1 MPQLKG
7 RAGAGASAFRW
18 MFLSPEQPQA
28 RLPPMIGKTFT
39 TMLGGRELSI
49 ETGKLAKLVSG
60 SVTVRYGDTLLLV
73 TAQASDSQSKLDFL
87 PLTVEFEERHYAV
100 GKIPGSFQ
108 RREGRPGEKA
118 ILSARITDRQIRPL
132 FPKGYRHETQVIIT
146 VLSADGQNA
155 PDVLGPIGA
164 AAALSI
170 SDIPWAGPTACVRV
184 GQIDGQY
191 VVNPTTEQL
200 TRSRMDLVVAGTR
213 EAVMMVECGAQ
224 TVSED
229 DLVGAIEFA
238 HAEMQGVIALIE
250 QMRAEVG
257 HEKFNFLE
265 EEGPATD
272 YVPELTEKAKAAG
285 LRDAL
290 LTHGKKDRSARL
302 KALRNGLI
310 ESYVPDPTAEGS
322 AELTQALKDAFG
334 KVEKRELRRLILEEN
349 LRADGRDSKTV
360 RPIWIEARPLPTA
373 HGSAVFTRGET
384 QVLGVTTLGTERD
397 EILIDDLTAE
407 SGDKFLLHYNF
418 PPYSTGE
425 VKRMGGQ
432 SRREIGHGNLAKRA
446 IRAVLPSFEEF
457 PYVIRVVGDVLESNG
472 SSSMGTVCAGTL
484 SLMDA
489 GVPLK
494 APVAG
499 VAMGLVM
506 EGEQYRV
513 LTDILGL
520 EDALGDMDFKVCG
533 TAEGVTALQM
543 DIKVGGITPQI
554 MREAL
559 AQAKEGRLHIL
570 GKMAEVLAA
579 PRSELSPTAPRILSL
594 KINPELIGKV
604 IGPGGKQVRELEAMG
619 AQVTIE
625 EDGTVRIFSASGE
638 SAEAVKARIEAVTK
652 EAKVGE
658 EFEGTVVKIAPFGAF
673 VNLFPG
679 QDGMLHI
686 SQLSEQRVE
695 NVEDVLTVGDKL
707 KVKIANIDDRGK
719 IDLIRPELEGKV
731 PLREPRAPR
740 GGDRGP
746 RRDGDRGG
754 DRGPRREFSDRG
766 PRPEGARSERPEG
779 QRTER
784 PATAPA
790 TQESS
795 QSSDAPATPVFPR
808 RED

>member
-1 MPQLKG
+1 
-7 RAGAGASAFRW
+7 
-18 MFLSPEQPQA
+18 
-28 RLPPMIGKTFT
+28 MIGKTYT

-60 SVTVRYGDTLLLV
+60 SVTVRYGDTVLLV

-100 GKIPGSFQ
+100 GKIPGSFH

-164 AAALSI
+164 SAALSI

-191 VVNPTTEQL
+191 VINPTTEQL
-200 TRSRMDLVVAGTR
+200 SRSRMDLVVAGTR
-213 EAVMMVECGAQ
+213 DAVMMVEAGAQ
-224 TVSED
+224 TVSEEE
-229 DLVGAIEFA
+229 LVGAIEFA
-238 HAEMQGVIALIE
+238 HKEMQGIITLIE
-250 QMRAEVG
+250 QMRSEVG
-257 HEKFNFLE
+257 HEKFNFME
-265 EEGPATD
+265 ELDLAKD
-272 YVPELTEKAKAAG
+272 YVPELAEKAKAGG

-290 LTHGKKDRSARL
+290 LTKGKKERST
-302 KALRNGLI
+302 KTKGLRDSIIAG
-310 ESYVPDPTAEGS
+310 YVPDPEAEGA
-322 AELTQALKDAFG
+322 AELTTALKNAYA
-334 KVEKRELRRLILEEN
+334 KVEKQELRRLILEDN

-360 RPIWIEARPLPTA
+360 RPIWIEARPLPRA
-373 HGSAVFTRGET
+373 HGSAIFTRGET
-384 QVLGVTTLGTERD
+384 QVLGITTLGTERD
-397 EILIDDLTAE
+397 EILIDDLTE
-407 SGDKFLLHYNF
+407 ETGDKFLLHYNF

-432 SRREIGHGNLAKRA
+432 SRREVGHGNLAKRA

-457 PYVIRVVGDVLESNG
+457 PYVIRVVGEVLESNG
-472 SSSMGTVCAGTL
+472 SSSMATVCSGTL

-489 GVPLK
+489 GVPIK

-506 EGEQYRV
+506 EGENYRV
-513 LTDILGL
+513 LTDILGM

-543 DIKVGGITPQI
+543 DIKIGGITPQI

-559 AQAKEGRLHIL
+559 AQAREGRLHIL

-579 PRSELSPTAPRILSL
+579 PRPELSPTAPRIVSM

-625 EDGTVRIFSASGE
+625 EDGTIRIFSADAA
-638 SAEAVKARIEAVTK
+638 SAEAVKAKIEAVTR
-652 EAKVGE
+652 EAKVGD
-658 EFEGTVVKIAPFGAF
+658 EFDGTVVKTAAFGAF
-673 VNLFPG
+673 VNLFAG

-686 SQLSEQRVE
+686 SQISEERIQ
-695 NVEDVLTVGDKL
+695 NVEDALKVGDKL
-707 KVKIANIDDRGK
+707 RVKIVNIDDRGK

-731 PLREPRAPR
+731 APR
-740 GGDRGP
+740 TPRTGGGDRGP
-746 RRDGDRGG
+746 RRDDRGRD
-754 DRGPRREFSDRG
+754 DRGPRRDDRSRDDRSRDDRSRDDRG
-766 PRPEGARSERPEG
+766 ERADRPPRDREQVQWRSAEPPFPDRVP
-779 QRTER
+779 
-784 PATAPA
+784 PAPA
-790 TQESS
+790 
-795 QSSDAPATPVFPR
+795 APK
-808 RED
+808 EGGEE

>member
-1 MPQLKG
+1 M
-7 RAGAGASAFRW
+7 
-18 MFLSPEQPQA
+18 
-28 RLPPMIGKTFT
+28 
-39 TMLGGRELSI
+39 
-49 ETGKLAKLVSG
+49 
-60 SVTVRYGDTLLLV
+60 
-73 TAQASDSQSKLDFL
+73 
-87 PLTVEFEERHYAV
+87 EFEERHYAV

-164 AAALSI
+164 AAALSV

-224 TVSED
+224 TVSEEE
-229 DLVGAIEFA
+229 LVSAIEFA
-238 HAEMQGVIALIE
+238 HREMQGVIDLIE
-250 QMRAEVG
+250 RMQAEVG
-257 HEKFNFLE
+257 REKFNFLVE
-265 EEGPATD
+265 QDLAHD
-272 YVPELTEKAKAAG
+272 YVPELTEKALAG
-285 LRDAL
+285 GLKDAL
-290 LTHGKKDRSARL
+290 LTHSKKERGQKT
-302 KALRNGLI
+302 KALRDSIIAG
-310 ESYVPDPTAEGS
+310 YVPDPEAEGA
-322 AELTQALKDAFG
+322 AELVTSLKNAYY
-334 KVEKRELRRLILEEN
+334 KVEKQELRRLILEDD
-349 LRADGRDSKTV
+349 LRADGRNSRTV

-373 HGSAVFTRGET
+373 HGSAIFTRGET

-397 EILIDDLTAE
+397 EILIDDLSAE
-407 SGDKFLLHYNF
+407 NGDKFLLHYNF

-457 PYVIRVVGDVLESNG
+457 PYVIRVVGEVLESNG
-472 SSSMGTVCAGTL
+472 SSSMATVCAGTL

-506 EGEQYRV
+506 EGDKYRV

-533 TAEGVTALQM
+533 SAEGVTALQM

-559 AQAKEGRLHIL
+559 AQAREGRLHIL

-579 PRSELSPTAPRILSL
+579 PRSELSPTAPRILSM

-638 SAEAVKARIEAVTK
+638 KAEAVKARIEEVTQ
-652 EAKVGE
+652 EAKVGQE
-658 EFEGTVVKIAPFGAF
+658 YEGTVVKVAPFGAF

-686 SQLSEQRVE
+686 SQISEDRIESVDE
-695 NVEDVLTVGDKL
+695 VLKVGDKL
-707 KVKIANIDDRGK
+707 KVKIVNVDDRGK

-731 PLREPRAPR
+731 APPRT
-740 GGDRGP
+740 
-746 RRDGDRGG
+746 
-754 DRGPRREFSDRG
+754 
-766 PRPEGARSERPEG
+766 PRPTRRRPWL
-779 QRTER
+779 
-784 PATAPA
+784 AP
-790 TQESS
+790 S
-795 QSSDAPATPVFPR
+795 P
-808 RED
+808 

>member
-1 MPQLKG
+1 
-7 RAGAGASAFRW
+7 
-18 MFLSPEQPQA
+18 
-28 RLPPMIGKTFT
+28 MIGKTYT

-60 SVTVRYGDTLLLV
+60 SVTVRYGDTMLLV
-73 TAQASDSQSKLDFL
+73 TAQASDTQSKLDFL

-100 GKIPGSFQ
+100 GKIPGSFH

-146 VLSADGQNA
+146 VVSADGQNA

-164 AAALSI
+164 SAALSL

-184 GQIDGQY
+184 GQVDGQF
-191 VVNPTTEQL
+191 VVNPTVEQL
-200 TRSRMDLVVAGTR
+200 SRSRMDLVVAGTKD
-213 EAVMMVECGAQ
+213 AVMMVECGAQ
-224 TVSED
+224 TVGED
-229 DLVGAIEFA
+229 ELVAAIEFA
-238 HAEMQGVIALIE
+238 HAEMQGVIGLIE
-250 QMRAEVG
+250 TMRAELG
-257 HEKFNFLE
+257 QEKFNFVAAA
-265 EEGPATD
+265 GPSVD
-272 YVPELTEKAKAAG
+272 YVPEMAERALAAG

-290 LTHGKKDRSARL
+290 LTPKKKDRSART
-302 KALRNGLI
+302 KAVRNAVI
-310 ESYVPDPTAEGS
+310 EAMVPDAAAEG
-322 AELTQALKDAFG
+322 AEEKIAALKDAYS
-334 KVEKRELRRLILEEN
+334 KVEKQELRRLILEDD
-349 LRADGRDSKTV
+349 LRADGRNSRTV
-360 RPIWIEARPLPTA
+360 RPIWIEARALPRA
-373 HGSAVFTRGET
+373 HGSAIFTRGET

-397 EILIDDLTAE
+397 EILIDDLTE
-407 SGDKFLLHYNF
+407 ETGDKFLLHYNF

-432 SRREIGHGNLAKRA
+432 SRREVGHGNLAKRA

-472 SSSMGTVCAGTL
+472 SSSMATVCAGIL

-489 GVPLK
+489 GVPIK

-506 EGEQYRV
+506 EGERYRV
-513 LTDILGL
+513 LTDILGM

-533 TAEGVTALQM
+533 SAEGVTALQM
-543 DIKVGGITPQI
+543 DIKVGGITPAI

-559 AQAKEGRLHIL
+559 AQAREGRLHIL

-579 PRSELSPTAPRILSL
+579 PRAELSPTAPRIVSM

-625 EDGTVRIFSASGE
+625 EDGTIRIFSAD
-638 SAEAVKARIEAVTK
+638 AAAAQAVQAKIAGLTK

-658 EFEGTVVKIAPFGAF
+658 EFHGTVVKTAAFGAF

-686 SQLSEQRVE
+686 SQISEERV
-695 NVEDVLTVGDKL
+695 NAVEDVLKVGDKL
-707 KVKIANIDDRGK
+707 HVKIVNIDDRGK
-719 IDLIRPELEGKV
+719 IDLVRPELEGKV
-731 PLREPRAPR
+731 APRAPR
-740 GGDRGP
+740 EPRSGDRGDRGP
-746 RRDGDRGG
+746 RRDFGDRG
-754 DRGPRREFSDRG
+754 DRGARREGGERREFSGERVDRG
-766 PRPEGARSERPEG
+766 PRPE
-779 QRTER
+779 RTE
-784 PATAPA
+784 AG
-790 TQESS
+790 
-795 QSSDAPATPVFPR
+795 DAPAPAPTADR
-808 RED
+808 NSNE

>member
-1 MPQLKG
+1 
-7 RAGAGASAFRW
+7 
-18 MFLSPEQPQA
+18 
-28 RLPPMIGKTFT
+28 MIGKTYS
-39 TMLGGRELSI
+39 TMLGGRELTI

-164 AAALSI
+164 AAALGI
-170 SDIPWAGPTACVRV
+170 SDIPWDGPTACVRV

-191 VVNPTTEQL
+191 VINPTAEAL
-200 TRSRMDLVVAGTR
+200 ERSRMDLVVAGTR

-229 DLVGAIEFA
+229 ELVDAIEFA
-238 HAEMQGVIALIE
+238 HREMQPVIDLLE
-250 QMRAEVG
+250 QMRSEVG
-257 HEKFNFLE
+257 QEKFNFLLE
-265 EEGPATD
+265 QDLAKD
-272 YVPELTEKAKAAG
+272 YVPELTEKALAG
-285 LRDAL
+285 GLKDAL
-290 LTHGKKDRSARL
+290 LTRGKKDRSVKT
-302 KALRNGLI
+302 KALRDSIIAG
-310 ESYVPDPTAEGS
+310 YVPDPEAEG
-322 AELTQALKDAFG
+322 AADLITALKNAYA
-334 KVEKRELRRLILEEN
+334 KVEKQELRRLILEDD
-349 LRADGRDSKTV
+349 LRADGRNSRTV

-373 HGSAVFTRGET
+373 HGSAIFTRGET

-457 PYVIRVVGDVLESNG
+457 PYVIRVVGEVLESNG
-472 SSSMGTVCAGTL
+472 SSSMATVCAGTL

-489 GVPLK
+489 GVPIK

-513 LTDILGL
+513 LTDILGM

-533 TAEGVTALQM
+533 SAEGVTALQM

-570 GKMAEVLAA
+570 GKMAEVLGA
-579 PRSELSPTAPRILSL
+579 PRGELSPTAPRILSM

-625 EDGTVRIFSASGE
+625 EDGTIRIFSASGE
-638 SAEAVKARIEAVTK
+638 KAEAVKARIEEVTR
-652 EAKVGE
+652 EAKVSE
-658 EFEGTVVKIAPFGAF
+658 TYDGTVVKIAPFGAF
-673 VNLFPG
+673 VNIFPG

-686 SQLSEQRVE
+686 SQISEDRIESVE
-695 NVEDVLTVGDKL
+695 EVLKVGDKL
-707 KVKIANIDDRGK
+707 KVKIVNIDDRGK
-719 IDLIRPELEGKV
+719 LDLIRPELEGKV
-731 PLREPRAPR
+731 APREPRAPR
-740 GGDRGP
+740 GDRGPRPPRDGDRGSDRGP
-746 RRDGDRGG
+746 RRDFG
-754 DRGPRREFSDRG
+754 DRG
-766 PRPEGARSERPEG
+766 PRPEGQRSEG
-779 QRTER
+779 QQRTDAPRPER
-784 PATAPA
+784 PAEAPA
-790 TQESS
+790 S
-795 QSSDAPATPVFPR
+795 APAAEGSLFPK
-808 RED
+808 REE

>member
-1 MPQLKG
+1 
-7 RAGAGASAFRW
+7 
-18 MFLSPEQPQA
+18 
-28 RLPPMIGKTFT
+28 MIGKTYT
-39 TMLGGRELSI
+39 TVLGGRELSI

-60 SVTVRYGDTLLLV
+60 SVTVRYGDTMLLV
-73 TAQASDSQSKLDFL
+73 TAQASDTQSKLDFL

-100 GKIPGSFQ
+100 GKIPGSFH

-146 VLSADGQNA
+146 VVSADGQNA

-164 AAALSI
+164 SAALSL

-184 GQIDGQY
+184 GQVDGQF
-191 VVNPTTEQL
+191 VVNPTAEQL
-200 TRSRMDLVVAGTR
+200 SRSRMDLVVAGTKD
-213 EAVMMVECGAQ
+213 AVMMVECGAQ
-224 TVSED
+224 TVGED
-229 DLVGAIEFA
+229 ELVAAIEFA
-238 HAEMQGVIALIE
+238 HAEMQGVIGLIE
-250 QMRAEVG
+250 TMRAELG
-257 HEKFNFLE
+257 QEKFNFVAAA
-265 EEGPATD
+265 GPSVD
-272 YVPELTEKAKAAG
+272 YVPELAERALAAG

-290 LTHGKKDRSARL
+290 LTPKKKDRSART
-302 KALRNGLI
+302 KAVRNAVI
-310 ESYVPDPTAEGS
+310 EAMVPDVAAEG
-322 AELTQALKDAFG
+322 AEEKIAALKDAYS
-334 KVEKRELRRLILEEN
+334 KVEKQELRRLILEDD
-349 LRADGRDSKTV
+349 LRADGRNSRTV
-360 RPIWIEARPLPTA
+360 RPIWIEARALPRA
-373 HGSAVFTRGET
+373 HGSAIFTRGET

-397 EILIDDLTAE
+397 EILIDDLTE
-407 SGDKFLLHYNF
+407 ETGDKFLLHYNF

-432 SRREIGHGNLAKRA
+432 SRREVGHGNLAKRA

-472 SSSMGTVCAGTL
+472 SSSMATVCAGIL

-489 GVPLK
+489 GVPIK

-506 EGEQYRV
+506 EGERYRV
-513 LTDILGL
+513 LTDILGM

-533 TAEGVTALQM
+533 SAEGVTALQM
-543 DIKVGGITPQI
+543 DIKVGGITPAI

-559 AQAKEGRLHIL
+559 AQAREGRLHIL

-579 PRSELSPTAPRILSL
+579 PRAELSPTAPRIVSM

-625 EDGTVRIFSASGE
+625 EDGTIRIFSAD
-638 SAEAVKARIEAVTK
+638 AAAAQAVQAKIAGLTK

-658 EFEGTVVKIAPFGAF
+658 EFHGTVVKTAAFGAF

-686 SQLSEQRVE
+686 SQISEERV
-695 NVEDVLTVGDKL
+695 NAVEDVLKVGDKL
-707 KVKIANIDDRGK
+707 HVKIVNIDDRGK
-719 IDLIRPELEGKV
+719 IDLVRPELEGKV
-731 PLREPRAPR
+731 APRAPR
-740 GGDRGP
+740 EPRSGDRGDRGP
-746 RRDGDRGG
+746 RRDFGDRG
-754 DRGPRREFSDRG
+754 DRGPRREGGERREFSGERADRG
-766 PRPEGARSERPEG
+766 PRPE
-779 QRTER
+779 RTE
-784 PATAPA
+784 TG
-790 TQESS
+790 
-795 QSSDAPATPVFPR
+795 DAPAPAPTADR
-808 RED
+808 NSNE

>member
-1 MPQLKG
+1 
-7 RAGAGASAFRW
+7 
-18 MFLSPEQPQA
+18 
-28 RLPPMIGKTFT
+28 MIGKTFT
-39 TMLGGRELSI
+39 TMLGGKELSI

-60 SVTVRYGDTLLLV
+60 SVTVRYGDTVLLV
-73 TAQASDSQSKLDFL
+73 TAQASDTQSKLDFL

-100 GKIPGSFQ
+100 GKIPGSFH

-146 VLSADGQNA
+146 VLSADGQNL

-164 AAALSI
+164 SAALSV

-184 GQIDGQY
+184 GQVDGTF
-191 VVNPTTEQL
+191 VVNPTAEQL

-213 EAVMMVECGAQ
+213 DAVMMVECGAQ

-229 DLVGAIEFA
+229 EIVSAIEFA
-238 HAEMQGVIALIE
+238 HAQMQPIIDLIE

-257 HEKFNFLE
+257 QEKFNFVA
-265 EEGPATD
+265 EGDLTVD
-272 YVPELTEKAKAAG
+272 LVPELAEKARAGG
-285 LRDAL
+285 LRGAL
-290 LTHGKKDRSARL
+290 LTVKKKDRSART
-302 KALRNGLI
+302 KAVRDAI
-310 ESYVPDPTAEGS
+310 IAEYVPDAEAEGA
-322 AELTQALKDAFG
+322 AERITALKNAYA
-334 KVEKRELRRLILEEN
+334 KVEKQELRRLILEED

-360 RPIWIEARPLPTA
+360 RPIWIEARPLPRA
-373 HGSAVFTRGET
+373 HGSAIFTRGET
-384 QVLGVTTLGTERD
+384 QVLGITTLGTERD
-397 EILIDDLTAE
+397 EILIDDLTE
-407 SGDKFLLHYNF
+407 ETGDKFLLHYNF

-457 PYVIRVVGDVLESNG
+457 PYVIRVVGEVLESNG
-472 SSSMGTVCAGTL
+472 SSSMATVCAGTL

-506 EGEQYRV
+506 EEGRYRI

-533 TAEGVTALQM
+533 SAEGVTALQM
-543 DIKVGGITPQI
+543 DIKVGGITPQV

-559 AQAKEGRLHIL
+559 AQAREGRLHIL
-570 GKMAEVLAA
+570 GKMSEVLSA
-579 PRSELSPTAPRILSL
+579 PRAELSPTAPRIVSL

-625 EDGTVRIFSASGE
+625 EDGSIRIFSADGQA
-638 SAEAVKARIEAVTK
+638 AEAVKARIEGLTR

-658 EFEGTVVKIAPFGAF
+658 EFEGTVVKTAPFGAF

-686 SQLSEQRVE
+686 SQISEERISA
-695 NVEDVLTVGDKL
+695 VEDALNVGDKL
-707 KVKIANIDDRGK
+707 RVKIVNIDDRGK
-719 IDLIRPELEGKV
+719 IDLIRPELEGKIA
-731 PLREPRAPR
+731 PREPRAPR
-740 GGDRGP
+740 GGE
-746 RRDGDRGG
+746 RGG
-754 DRGPRREFSDRG
+754 DRGPRREFGDRGPRG
-766 PRPEGARSERPEG
+766 PRPEGDRPPRQDENRREEGERPA
-779 QRTER
+779 
-784 PATAPA
+784 ATAPA
-790 TQESS
+790 PTSE
-795 QSSDAPATPVFPR
+795 TP
-808 RED
+808 REE

>member
-1 MPQLKG
+1 
-7 RAGAGASAFRW
+7 
-18 MFLSPEQPQA
+18 
-28 RLPPMIGKTFT
+28 MIGKTFT

-60 SVTVRYGDTLLLV
+60 SVTVRYGDTVLLV
-73 TAQASDSQSKLDFL
+73 TAQASETQSKLDFL

-164 AAALSI
+164 AAALSV

-184 GQIDGQY
+184 GQIDGQF
-191 VVNPTTEQL
+191 VINPTTEQL

-224 TVSED
+224 TVSEEE
-229 DLVGAIEFA
+229 LVSAIEFA
-238 HAEMQGVIALIE
+238 HREMQGVIDLIE
-250 QMRAEVG
+250 RMQAEVG
-257 HEKFNFLE
+257 REKFNFLVE
-265 EEGPATD
+265 QDLAHD
-272 YVPELTEKAKAAG
+272 YVPELTEKALAG
-285 LRDAL
+285 GLKDAL
-290 LTHGKKDRSARL
+290 LTHSKKERGQKT
-302 KALRNGLI
+302 KALRDSIIAG
-310 ESYVPDPTAEGS
+310 YVPDPEAEGA
-322 AELTQALKDAFG
+322 AELVTSLKNAYY
-334 KVEKRELRRLILEEN
+334 KVEKQELRRLILEDD
-349 LRADGRDSKTV
+349 LRADGRNSRTV

-373 HGSAVFTRGET
+373 HGSAIFTRGET

-397 EILIDDLTAE
+397 EILIDDLSAE
-407 SGDKFLLHYNF
+407 NSDKFLLHYNF

-457 PYVIRVVGDVLESNG
+457 PYVIRVVGEVLESNG
-472 SSSMGTVCAGTL
+472 SSSMATVCAGTL

-506 EGEQYRV
+506 EGDKYRV

-533 TAEGVTALQM
+533 SAEGVTALQM

-559 AQAKEGRLHIL
+559 AQAREGRLHIL

-579 PRSELSPTAPRILSL
+579 PRSELSPTAPRILSM

-625 EDGTVRIFSASGE
+625 EDGTIRIFSASGE
-638 SAEAVKARIEAVTK
+638 KAEAVKARIEEVTQ
-652 EAKVGE
+652 EAKVGQE
-658 EFEGTVVKIAPFGAF
+658 YEGTVVKIAPFGAF

-686 SQLSEQRVE
+686 SQISADRIESVDE
-695 NVEDVLTVGDKL
+695 VLKVGDKL
-707 KVKIANIDDRGK
+707 KVKIVNVDDRGK

-731 PLREPRAPR
+731 APREPRAPR

-746 RRDGDRGG
+746 RPPRDG
-754 DRGPRREFSDRG
+754 DRGPRREFGERG
-766 PRPEGARSERPEG
+766 PRPERPEG
-779 QRTER
+779 QRTETQPRSDSPRAER

-790 TQESS
+790 PQEGG
-795 QSSDAPATPVFPR
+795 QSSDTPAAPVFPR

>member
-1 MPQLKG
+1 
-7 RAGAGASAFRW
+7 
-18 MFLSPEQPQA
+18 
-28 RLPPMIGKTFT
+28 MIGKTYT

-49 ETGKLAKLVSG
+49 ETGRLAKLVSG
-60 SVTVRYGDTLLLV
+60 SVTLRYGDTLLLV
-73 TAQASDSQSKLDFL
+73 TAQARDEKSLLDFL

-164 AAALSI
+164 SAALSV

-191 VVNPTTEQL
+191 VVNPTAEQL
-200 TRSRMDLVVAGTR
+200 ERSVMDLVVAGTR
-213 EAVMMVECGAQ
+213 DAVMMVEAGAQ
-224 TVSED
+224 TVDEET
-229 DLVGAIEFA
+229 LVGAIEFA
-238 HAEMQGVIALIE
+238 HAEMQGVIGLIE
-250 QMRAEVG
+250 TMRAEIG
-257 HEKFNFLE
+257 LEKFNFLAE
-265 EEGPATD
+265 SDLSTD
-272 YVPELTEKAKAAG
+272 LVPELAEAARVGG
-285 LRDAL
+285 LRGAL
-290 LTHGKKDRSARL
+290 LTVKKKERSANL
-302 KALRNGLI
+302 KALRDRLI
-310 ESYVPDPTAEGS
+310 AERVPEDAEDA
-322 AELTQALKDAFG
+322 AERTLALKAAFG
-334 KVEKRELRRLILEEN
+334 KVEKQELRRLILEDD
-349 LRADGRDSKTV
+349 LRADGRNSKTV
-360 RPIWIEARPLPTA
+360 RPIWIETRPLPRA
-373 HGSAVFTRGET
+373 HGSAIFTRGET
-384 QVLGVTTLGTERD
+384 QVLGVATLGTERD
-397 EILIDDLTAE
+397 EILIDDLSSET
-407 SGDKFLLHYNF
+407 GDKFLLHYNF

-457 PYVIRVVGDVLESNG
+457 PYVIRVVGEVLESNG
-472 SSSMGTVCAGTL
+472 SSSMATVCAGTL

-506 EGEQYRV
+506 EGERYRI

-533 TAEGVTALQM
+533 SADGVTALQM
-543 DIKVGGITPQI
+543 DIKVGGITPAV

-559 AQAKEGRLHIL
+559 AQARGARLHIL

-579 PRSELSPTAPRILSL
+579 PRAELSPTAPRIVSM

-625 EDGTVRIFSASGE
+625 EDGTIRIFSASGE
-638 SAEAVKARIEAVTK
+638 AAEAVRARISGLTR

-658 EFEGTVVKIAPFGAF
+658 EFEGTVVKTAPFGAF
-673 VNLFPG
+673 VNLYPG

-686 SQLSEQRVE
+686 SQMSEERI
-695 NVEDVLTVGDKL
+695 NAVEDVLNVGDKL
-707 KVKIANIDDRGK
+707 RVKIVNVDDRGK
-719 IDLIRPELEGKV
+719 IDLIRPELEGKIA
-731 PLREPRAPR
+731 PRAPR
-740 GGDRGP
+740 EPRGDRGP
-746 RRDGDRGG
+746 RPDRG
-754 DRGPRREFSDRG
+754 DRGPR
-766 PRPEGARSERPEG
+766 PPRSE
-779 QRTER
+779 
-784 PATAPA
+784 
-790 TQESS
+790 
-795 QSSDAPATPVFPR
+795 
-808 RED
+808 

>member
-1 MPQLKG
+1 
-7 RAGAGASAFRW
+7 
-18 MFLSPEQPQA
+18 
-28 RLPPMIGKTFT
+28 MIGKTYT

-60 SVTVRYGDTLLLV
+60 SVTVRYGDTMLLV
-73 TAQASDSQSKLDFL
+73 TAQASDTQSKLDFL

-100 GKIPGSFQ
+100 GKIPGSFH

-146 VLSADGQNA
+146 VVSADGQNA

-164 AAALSI
+164 SAALSL

-184 GQIDGQY
+184 GQVDGQF
-191 VVNPTTEQL
+191 VVNPTAEQL
-200 TRSRMDLVVAGTR
+200 SRSRMDLVVAGTKD
-213 EAVMMVECGAQ
+213 AVMMVECGAQ
-224 TVSED
+224 TVGED
-229 DLVGAIEFA
+229 ELVAAIEFA
-238 HAEMQGVIALIE
+238 HAEMQGVIGLIE
-250 QMRAEVG
+250 TMRAELG
-257 HEKFNFLE
+257 QEKFNFVAAA
-265 EEGPATD
+265 GPSVD
-272 YVPELTEKAKAAG
+272 YVPEMAERALAAG

-290 LTHGKKDRSARL
+290 LTPKKKDRSART
-302 KALRNGLI
+302 KAVRNAVI
-310 ESYVPDPTAEGS
+310 EAMVPDVAAEG
-322 AELTQALKDAFG
+322 AEEKIAALKDAYS
-334 KVEKRELRRLILEEN
+334 KVEKQELRRLILEDD
-349 LRADGRDSKTV
+349 LRADGRNSRTV
-360 RPIWIEARPLPTA
+360 RPIWIEARALPRA
-373 HGSAVFTRGET
+373 HGSAIFTRGET

-397 EILIDDLTAE
+397 EILIDDLTE
-407 SGDKFLLHYNF
+407 ETGDKFLLHYNF

-432 SRREIGHGNLAKRA
+432 SRREVGHGNLAKRA

-472 SSSMGTVCAGTL
+472 SSSMATVCAGIL

-489 GVPLK
+489 GVPIK

-506 EGEQYRV
+506 EGERYRV
-513 LTDILGL
+513 LTDILGM

-533 TAEGVTALQM
+533 SAEGVTALQM
-543 DIKVGGITPQI
+543 DIKVGGITPAI

-559 AQAKEGRLHIL
+559 AQAREGRLHIL

-579 PRSELSPTAPRILSL
+579 PRAELSPTAPRIVSM

-625 EDGTVRIFSASGE
+625 EDGTIRIFSAD
-638 SAEAVKARIEAVTK
+638 AAAAQAVQAKIAGLTK

-658 EFEGTVVKIAPFGAF
+658 EFHGTVVKTAAFGAF

-686 SQLSEQRVE
+686 SQISEERV
-695 NVEDVLTVGDKL
+695 NAVEDVLKVGDKL
-707 KVKIANIDDRGK
+707 HVKIVNIDDRGK
-719 IDLIRPELEGKV
+719 IDLVRPELEGKV
-731 PLREPRAPR
+731 APRAPR
-740 GGDRGP
+740 EPRSGDRGDRGP
-746 RRDGDRGG
+746 RRDFGDRG
-754 DRGPRREFSDRG
+754 DRGPRREGGERREFSGERADRG
-766 PRPEGARSERPEG
+766 PRPE
-779 QRTER
+779 RTE
-784 PATAPA
+784 AG
-790 TQESS
+790 
-795 QSSDAPATPVFPR
+795 DAPAPAPAADR
-808 RED
+808 NSNE